1 MESLFGLGIFW
12 IIVIIFAIGAILTLP
27 CIWYHIRDVSKK
39 LSKIIELLENAGKK
53 ERKEGE

>member
-1 MESLFGLGIFW
+1 MEFLFGHGIFW
-12 IIVIIFAIGAILTLP
+12 IIVVVFAIGAILTLP
-27 CIWYHIRDVSKK
+27 WIWYHIRDVSKK

>member
-1 MESLFGLGIFW
+1 MESLFGHGIFW

-27 CIWYHIRDVSKK
+27 LIWHHIRDVSKK

-53 ERKEGE
+53 ERGEGE